1 MILIFTINNSSN
13 IVVIREE
20 EEVDLV
26 LVHVEGDI
34 EEGGG
39 LLVLVA
45 LDGVDVDGEVVDVPT
60 GVEDAVS
67 SLIKME
73 VGDLGLI

>member
-1 MILIFTINNSSN
+1 MILIFTINNSSS
-13 IVVIREE
+13 IVAIREE

-34 EEGGG
+34 EEGDG
-39 LLVLVA
+39 LLVLVV

-67 SLIKME
+67 NLTKME
-73 VGDLGLI
+73 QGGVWG